1 MGRPFFGSIPRS
13 WNFFMSFHI
22 VRYVWHLY
30 VSYSTYKMLNAI
42 ASILMEVNR
51 SYEYLCS
58 SFIQT
63 VYTPMVLNM
72 SRKKKKQEN
81 KSLQIQLQ

>member
-1 MGRPFFGSIPRS
+1 MGRPLFGSIPRS

-22 VRYVWHLY
+22 VRYGWHLY

-72 SRKKKKQEN
+72 SGKNTNKKTKTYK
-81 KSLQIQLQ
+81 

>member
-1 MGRPFFGSIPRS
+1 MIWEDHSSEVSRVTGTFL
-13 WNFFMSFHI
+13 SFHI
-22 VRYVWHLY
+22 IHYGWHLY

-63 VYTPMVLNM
+63 VYTPTVLNM
-72 SRKKKKQEN
+72 SRKNTN
-81 KSLQIQLQ
+81 KETKTYK

>member
-1 MGRPFFGSIPRS
+1 MIWADHSSEVSRVAGTFL
-13 WNFFMSFHI
+13 SFHI

-30 VSYSTYKMLNAI
+30 VSYSTYKMLNTI

-63 VYTPMVLNM
+63 VYTPTVLNM
-72 SRKKKKQEN
+72 SRKNTN
-81 KSLQIQLQ
+81 KETKTYK

>member
-1 MGRPFFGSIPRS
+1 MGRPFFRSTPRS

-22 VRYVWHLY
+22 VHYGWHLY

-63 VYTPMVLNM
+63 VYTPTVLNM
-72 SRKKKKQEN
+72 SRKNTNKKTKTY
-81 KSLQIQLQ
+81 K

>member
-22 VRYVWHLY
+22 VHYGWHLY

-51 SYEYLCS
+51 GYEYLCS

-72 SRKKKKQEN
+72 SGKNTNKKTKTYK
-81 KSLQIQLQ
+81 

>member
-22 VRYVWHLY
+22 VHYGWHLY
-30 VSYSTYKMLNAI
+30 VSYSTYKMLNTI

-72 SRKKKKQEN
+72 SRKNTNKKTKTY
-81 KSLQIQLQ
+81 K

>member
-1 MGRPFFGSIPRS
+1 MGRPLFGSIPRS
-13 WNFFMSFHI
+13 LSFHI
-22 VRYVWHLY
+22 VHYGWHLY
-30 VSYSTYKMLNAI
+30 VSFSTYKMLNAI

-63 VYTPMVLNM
+63 VYTPTVLNM
-72 SRKKKKQEN
+72 SRKKKKKQEN

>member
-1 MGRPFFGSIPRS
+1 MGRPFFGSIPGS

-22 VRYVWHLY
+22 LHYGWHLY
-30 VSYSTYKMLNAI
+30 VSYSTYKMLNTI

-63 VYTPMVLNM
+63 VYTPTVLNM
-72 SRKKKKQEN
+72 SRKNTNKKTKTY
-81 KSLQIQLQ
+81 K

>member
-1 MGRPFFGSIPRS
+1 MGRPLFGSIPRS

-22 VRYVWHLY
+22 VHYGCHLY

-42 ASILMEVNR
+42 ASIVMEFNR

-63 VYTPMVLNM
+63 VYTPTVLNM
-72 SRKKKKQEN
+72 SRKNTNKKTKTY
-81 KSLQIQLQ
+81 K